1 MPAET
6 QVEELLGR
14 WEDLRAG
21 GRAPAAEE
29 LCRDCPELLGEVAC
43 RVAALEA
50 MYGVLTVETGVGPD
64 TEGYP
69 GGRGTAPRAE
79 ALAWPEVPGY
89 AVLGQRSQGGMG
101 VVYKALDTRL
111 KRLVALKVI
120 RDGAHARPEMIARF
134 RAEATAVA
142 RLQHPHIVQIY
153 EVGEHN
159 GLNYLSLE
167 FVNGPTLAQRLAGT
181 PQPSRPAAQLVG
193 MLARAVAAAHQH
205 GIIHRD
211 LKPGNVILALPAG
224 RDPGNRDGS
233 HAQDLYGIPKI
244 IDFGLAKR
252 LDVGD
257 SGSDL
262 TRTGCIVGT
271 PSYMAPEQATGRHGE
286 VGPAVD
292 VYALG
297 VILYEMLTGRPPFQT
312 ATPLETVRLVTAEE
326 PTPPCRLQPYVPR
339 DLEVICLKCLNKDPR
354 KRYPSALALAEDLQ
368 RYANGE
374 PIQAR
379 SPGVAGQVWCWCRRY
394 PVPASLLLS
403 MVCCLVFGFWY
414 LSRLSD
420 RLVRSAVLE
429 SAAQQSDM
437 LLEVNNSYSD
447 VVGRAK
453 AGHLTVTHDYA
464 GKPDAIPIPATFT
477 IELGQQIS
485 DRSDTG
491 VQIRLYSD
499 HPFRSRRN
507 GGPQDQFERK
517 ALERLREKPEEPVY
531 EFGEY
536 KGRPVLRYATARRMQ
551 QTCVS
556 CHNEHPDSSKTDWK
570 VGDVR
575 GVVEIIHPLDKHAER
590 TRQGLQGAF
599 ALIGVVCASLLGLSA
614 LALFLPRR

>member
-1 MPAET
+1 
-6 QVEELLGR
+6 
-14 WEDLRAG
+14 
-21 GRAPAAEE
+21 
-29 LCRDCPELLGEVAC
+29 
-43 RVAALEA
+43 
-50 MYGVLTVETGVGPD
+50 
-64 TEGYP
+64 
-69 GGRGTAPRAE
+69 
-79 ALAWPEVPGY
+79 
-89 AVLGQRSQGGMG
+89 
-101 VVYKALDTRL
+101 
-111 KRLVALKVI
+111 
-120 RDGAHARPEMIARF
+120 
-134 RAEATAVA
+134 
-142 RLQHPHIVQIY
+142 
-153 EVGEHN
+153 
-159 GLNYLSLE
+159 
-167 FVNGPTLAQRLAGT
+167 
-181 PQPSRPAAQLVG
+181 
-193 MLARAVAAAHQH
+193 MLARAVAVAHQH

-211 LKPGNVILALPAG
+211 LKPGNVLLALPAAG
-224 RDPGNRDGS
+224 HDPGNRNGS

-244 IDFGLAKR
+244 TDFGLAKR

-257 SGSDL
+257 NGAHL
-262 TRTGCIVGT
+262 TRPGCIVGT

-297 VILYEMLTGRPPFQT
+297 VILYEMLTGRPPFQA

-326 PTPPCRLQPYVPR
+326 PTPPRRLHSYVPR
-339 DLEVICLKCLNKDPR
+339 DLETICLKCLNKDRR
-354 KRYPSALALAEDLQ
+354 KRYPSALALAEDLR

-379 SPGVAGQVWCWCRRY
+379 PPGVAGQVWRWCRRY

-403 MVCCLVFGFWY
+403 MVCCLVVGYWY

-447 VVGRAK
+447 VVRRAK

-477 IELGQQIS
+477 IELSQQIS
-485 DRSDTG
+485 ERSDTG

-507 GGPQDQFERK
+507 GGPQDQFERE

-556 CHNEHPDSSKTDWK
+556 CHNEHPDSPKTDWK

-599 ALIGVVCASLLGLSA
+599 ALIGVVCASLLGLSG
-614 LALFLPRR
+614 LALVLTRRKWEGGQTQV